1 MIHEELAKVG
11 DKTPTAI
18 CINADHAVGQVWHTM
33 RAASSGEHGVK
44 LVSDESDIGH
54 ATNQTAQV
62 RTRLAGRQIVHHRCA
77 ETVRTD
83 FGNARASNVG
93 CVRPNRWD
101 DLVASAVCRIQA
113 ARSPLS
119 DIKKP
124 VWAKLQAARIV

>member
-18 CINADHAVGQVWHTM
+18 GINADHAIRDVRHTM

-44 LVSDESDIGH
+44 LVSDESYIGD
-54 ATNQTAQV
+54 AAGKIASV
-62 RTRLAGRQIVHHRCA
+62 RTRLAGRQIVHYRRA

-83 FGNARASNVG
+83 FGNARASHVG

-101 DLVASAVCRIQA
+101 DLVASAIARVQA
-113 ARSPLS
+113 ASSSLC
-119 DIKKP
+119 DIKVS
-124 VWAKLQAARIV
+124 VWAKLQTTRIV